1 MIQWGIAMQ
10 RGIWLQSGVKAC
22 RGGDS
27 FSAQQKI
34 LRICKIVETLTNLYF
49 FVVKWVECINLP
61 VFCAGVGTVHAG
73 IPITGSV
80 I

>member
-1 MIQWGIAMQ
+1 MEFGCRAVLRIAEEEIVFLHS
-10 RGIWLQSGVKAC
+10 R
-22 RGGDS
+22 
-27 FSAQQKI
+27 KI

-73 IPITGSV
+73 ILITGPV